1 MTTPHRNGGEKT
13 NKLGTETHVD
23 VPLNVSPEHL
33 PKHRANPGAVVH
45 TVARFSL
52 YHTLPTMML
61 APAENRPEPAY
72 YDGADRGDD
81 NAITETAETLFPAQA
96 HALAHVPVDDIDDEI
111 TGHGHHDATDEA
123 EHACVYCGVD
133 ETNAVAR
140 CGKCSRWFCN
150 GGGLKAGSHI
160 VTHLVHLKHNEV
172 ALHEELALGA
182 ETLECYNCGNR
193 NVFMLGFVA
202 AKQDLVVV
210 LLCRMPCAQARD
222 INWATNEWQ
231 ALIAGRALLPW
242 VVAAPAMQPARAVSG
257 AQIARLEAQW
267 RMNRA
272 ATFADLADETPVR
285 ELAMAL
291 LRYTDAL
298 EYQNVL
304 APLVEAEAA
313 YDRQLRELRVLDRLS
328 VDWSVADGAAAVAS
342 FTLSTYENTD
352 LQLAVGDEMVLH
364 LHDGDDKWLG
374 RGHLVSLPSARRDG
388 FAMRMVRSLDPVPT
402 HVAHGYMAEIVWKGT
417 SFDRMQNSLRL
428 FAVDKELVSA
438 FLYHKI
444 LGHSVVDVEFSVPP
458 TRHLVPGLA
467 ALNQSQQH
475 AVESALSRPLSLI
488 QGPPGTGKT
497 VTSTA
502 IVYHLNR
509 IHRQRILVCAPSNVA
524 VDNLALRIHQT
535 GLKVVRLVAR
545 SREDLDTEA
554 SPLALHTQVRAQQSK
569 KGRRLWEMQEAGKE
583 LSIKEKARLHRSQA
597 QAEKQILKSAD
608 VICTTCVGAG
618 DWRLEDSRFPIV
630 LVDEST
636 QATEPEVL
644 IPITLGAKQVIL
656 VGDHQQLGP
665 VVVDKEARTAGLNH
679 SLFERLVS
687 MGQVPLRLEV
697 QYRMHPSLS
706 EFASNMFYEG
716 LLQNGVTSEDRTRVN
731 SSFPWPVPDR
741 PMMFW
746 ANYGKEEIGA
756 NGSSYLNR
764 VEAMNV
770 DKIIARLFNDGVK
783 PEQIGIITPY
793 EGQRVY
799 IWQYLSLNSSA
810 PKLLAAQVEIEV
822 SSVDAFQGREK
833 DYIILLCV
841 RANDNQDIG
850 FLSDS
855 RRLNVALTRAKYG
868 LVILGNPRSL
878 SKNKLWNNLL
888 VHYRERGCLVEGP
901 LDNLKFSL
909 VPLGQTAAPKQSL
922 SHFASGTKQR
932 DFDTNSMISHVP
944 EDGGIN
950 DIYLPDDAIS
960 QADALFADEGV
971 WPSLSS
977 NEVSKLDEK
986 KNQTR
991 SYPKIAEDDLKAF
1004 ASAFAS
1010 GLNL

>member
-1 MTTPHRNGGEKT
+1 MMAA
-13 NKLGTETHVD
+13 ETRPNQAFYEDMAREVD
-23 VPLNVSPEHL
+23 M
-33 PKHRANPGAVVH
+33 GA
-45 TVARFSL
+45 L
-52 YHTLPTMML
+52 
-61 APAENRPEPAY
+61 
-72 YDGADRGDD
+72 DGAEIAVNGSGRSSPGHTQLG
-81 NAITETAETLFPAQA
+81 AQTEPEAGREPEWRHPMEPEEPQ
-96 HALAHVPVDDIDDEI
+96 PE
-111 TGHGHHDATDEA
+111 EA
-123 EHACVYCGVD
+123 EHACVYCGID

-150 GGGLKAGSHI
+150 GASLSAGSHI

-172 ALHEELALGA
+172 SLHEELALGA

-231 ALIAGRALLPW
+231 ALIDGRALLPW
-242 VVAAPAMQPARAVSG
+242 VAAAPAMPAPRSVTG
-257 AQIARLEAQW
+257 AQISRLEAQW
-267 RMNRA
+267 RINRN
-272 ATFADLADETPVR
+272 ATFADLANLEPVP
-285 ELAMAL
+285 ELSTAL
-291 LRYTDAL
+291 LRYADAI

-304 APLVEAEAA
+304 APLVEAEESHN
-313 YDRQLRELRVLDRLS
+313 RQLRELRVLDRLS
-328 VDWSVADGAAAVAS
+328 VEWSVLAENI
-342 FTLSTYENTD
+342 TLALFALATYEPTD
-352 LQLAVGDEMVLH
+352 LELAVGDEMVLH
-364 LHDGDDKWLG
+364 LRDGDTEW
-374 RGHLVSLPSARRDG
+374 RGSGYLVGLPSAR
-388 FAMRMVRSLDPVPT
+388 LDCYVLKMARLPELVPT
-402 HVAHGYMAEIVWKGT
+402 HVVNGYMAEIVWKGT
-417 SFDRMQNSLRL
+417 AFHRMQQALL
-428 FAVDKELVSA
+428 DFATEKELVSGYI
-438 FLYHKI
+438 FLKI
-444 LGHSVVDVEFSVPP
+444 LGHSVAEVEFPVPSLKH
-458 TRHLVPGLA
+458 TVPGLA
-467 ALNQSQQH
+467 PLNQSQQN
-475 AVESALSRPLSLI
+475 AVETALAKPLSII

-497 VTSTA
+497 VTSSA
-502 IVYHLNR
+502 IVYHLSR
-509 IHRQRILVCAPSNVA
+509 IHRKRILVCAPSNVA
-524 VDNLALRIHQT
+524 VDNLALRIQKT
-535 GLKVVRLVAR
+535 GLKVVRILAR
-545 SREDLDTEA
+545 AREGIESEV
-554 SPLALHTQVRAQQSK
+554 SPLAIHIQLRARQSK
-569 KGRRLWEMQEAGKE
+569 KILSLWEKQDAGKD
-583 LSIKEKARLHRSQA
+583 LSPKEKGKLMRA
-597 QAEKQILKSAD
+597 QRAAEKDIINGAD

-618 DWRLEDSRFPIV
+618 DARLAGFLFPIV

-665 VVVDKEARTAGLNH
+665 VVVNKEAQTAGLNH

-687 MGQVPLRLEV
+687 MGHVPLRLEV
-697 QYRMHPSLS
+697 QYRMHPALS
-706 EFASNMFYEG
+706 EFASNVFYEG

-731 SSFPWPVPDR
+731 PSFPWPVPDR

-746 ANYGKEEIGA
+746 ANYGKEEIGG
-756 NGSSYLNR
+756 NGNSYLNR

-770 DKIIARLFNDGVK
+770 DKIISRLFKDGVR
-783 PEQIGIITPY
+783 PEQIGVITPY

-799 IWQYLSLNSSA
+799 ICQYLSLNSSA
-810 PKLLAAQVEIEV
+810 PKSMAEQVEIEV

-841 RANDNQDIG
+841 RANESQGIG
-850 FLSDS
+850 FLKDS

-878 SKNKLWNNLL
+878 SKNKLWNKLL

-909 VPLGQTAAPKQSL
+909 VPLGQTDAPRVPL
-922 SHFASGTKQR
+922 FASGTKPR
-932 DFDTNSMISHVP
+932 DFDTHSMISHVP
-944 EDGGIN
+944 DDN
-950 DIYLPDDAIS
+950 DFMDDFNQYDVPYPQEMPLGDDA
-960 QADALFADEGV
+960 A

-986 KNQTR
+986 KSQTR
-991 SYPKIAEDDLKAF
+991 SLPRIAEDDLKAF

>member
-1 MTTPHRNGGEKT
+1 MT
-13 NKLGTETHVD
+13 
-23 VPLNVSPEHL
+23 VPPAQEQPE
-33 PKHRANPGAVVH
+33 A
-45 TVARFSL
+45 
-52 YHTLPTMML
+52 
-61 APAENRPEPAY
+61 AY
-72 YDGADRGDD
+72 YDGMDTATGTGEAAGPTLRPHSPELARESGSAPSDCEDARLGGTALAAD
-81 NAITETAETLFPAQA
+81 AEAA
-96 HALAHVPVDDIDDEI
+96 HACA
-111 TGHGHHDATDEA
+111 
-123 EHACVYCGVD
+123 YCGID

-140 CGKCSRWFCN
+140 CVKCERWFCN
-150 GGGLKAGSHI
+150 GGGLKAGSHL
-160 VTHLVHLKHNEV
+160 VTHLVHLKHKEV

-182 ETLECYNCGNR
+182 ETLECYSCGNR

-210 LLCRMPCAQARD
+210 LLCRMPCAQTRD

-242 VVAAPAMQPARAVSG
+242 VVAAPEAPAPRAVSG
-257 AQIARLEAQW
+257 DQIARLEAQW

-272 ATFADLADETPVR
+272 ATFADLDDAAPAR

-291 LRYTDAL
+291 LRYSDAL

-313 YDRQLRELRVLDRLS
+313 HDRRLSELRVLDRLS
-328 VDWSVADGAAAVAS
+328 VDWTVSAAGFPVAC
-342 FTLSTYENTD
+342 FQLSTYENTD
-352 LQLAVGDEMVLH
+352 LQLAVGDELVLH
-364 LHDGDDKWLG
+364 LREGDREWLG
-374 RGHLVSLPSARRDG
+374 TGELVGLPKPPANTFSLRMGHG
-388 FAMRMVRSLDPVPT
+388 PVPSD
-402 HVAHGYMAEIVWKGT
+402 VVNGYMAEIVWKST
-417 SFDRMQNSLRL
+417 SYDRMQSALRL
-428 FAVDKELVSA
+428 FAVNKELVSA

-444 LGHSVVDVEFSVPP
+444 LGHSVVDVSFSVPP
-458 TRHLVPGLA
+458 IRHAVPGLA
-467 ALNQSQQH
+467 ALNLSQQH
-475 AVESALSRPLSLI
+475 AVESALGRPLSLI

-509 IHRQRILVCAPSNVA
+509 MRGQRLLVCAPSNVA
-524 VDNLALRIHQT
+524 VDNLAARIHST
-535 GLKVVRLVAR
+535 GLKVVRLMAH
-545 SREDLDTEA
+545 SRENIETDV
-554 SPLALHTQVRAQQSK
+554 SALTLHAQARAKQSK
-569 KGRRLWEMQEAGKE
+569 KGQALWQKQASGKE
-583 LSIKEKARLHRSQA
+583 LTPKEKNRLFRSLQ
-597 QAEKQILKSAD
+597 QVEKQILESAD
-608 VICTTCVGAG
+608 VICTTCVGAA
-618 DWRLEDSRFPIV
+618 DVRLQGMQFPIV

-644 IPITLGAKQVIL
+644 IPITAGAKQVIL

-665 VVVDKEARTAGLNH
+665 VVVDKQACIAGLNH

-687 MGQVPLRLEV
+687 MGNVPLRLEV

-716 LLQNGVTSEDRTRVN
+716 LLQNGVTSEDRTGAC
-731 SSFPWPVPDR
+731 STFPWPVPDR

-746 ANYGKEEIGA
+746 VNYGKEEIGA
-756 NGSSYLNR
+756 NGTSYLNR

-770 DKIIARLFNDGVK
+770 DKIISRLYKDGVK
-783 PEQIGIITPY
+783 PEQIGVITPY

-810 PKLLAAQVEIEV
+810 GKPIGEQVEIEV

-841 RANDNQDIG
+841 RANDDQAIG

-855 RRLNVALTRAKYG
+855 RRLNVALTRAKLG

-878 SKNKLWNNLL
+878 CKNKLWNNLL

-909 VPLGQTAAPKQSL
+909 VPLGQNIAPQQSL
-922 SHFASGTKQR
+922 RQFASGIKPG
-932 DFDTNSMISHVP
+932 DFDTHSMISNVP
-944 EDGGIN
+944 EDDHILN
-950 DIYLPDDAIS
+950 SYQSENHHVQMEEP
-960 QADALFADEGV
+960 FAQEGV

-986 KNQTR
+986 KGPTR
-991 SYPKIAEDDLKAF
+991 SCPKIAEDDLKAF